1 MKLIDHCPNCFSSTS
16 SDEGNS
22 DGRKGKRKRKRFFH
36 PFGRYAMLIFSADS
50 QLADRDFYSKFYTSS
65 SAQPKYFA
73 AGKKYEIERK
83 HKVKKRELLNDGRSC
98 TTSRDNNIKG
108 ESHFTETGA
117 TDEIFMP
124 SLVEFLPAD

>member
-1 MKLIDHCPNCFSSTS
+1 
-16 SDEGNS
+16 
-22 DGRKGKRKRKRFFH
+22 
-36 PFGRYAMLIFSADS
+36 MLIFGADS

-83 HKVKKRELLNDGRSC
+83 HKVKKRELLNDEFSNGRRC
-98 TTSRDNNIKG
+98 TTGRDNNIKG
-108 ESHFTETGA
+108 ESHFTKTGA

-124 SLVEFLPAD
+124 SPVEFLPAD